1 MADNLVILE
10 SPSKAKTVARFLG
23 KNYKVEASVGHV
35 RDLPKSTLG
44 IDIENGF
51 EPKYMTIRGKS
62 DVVNTLKKE
71 AKAAK
76 KVYLATDPDREGE
89 AISWHLAYLLGID
102 PKSVCRVTF
111 PEITEKTVKA
121 AMKNPQPIN
130 MDIVDAQQ
138 ARRVLDRIV
147 GYKISPLLWK
157 NVRKGLSAGRV
168 QSVAT
173 RIICDREEEIQAFEP
188 KEYWN
193 LTVLLSKLQG
203 KGSFTAKFH
212 GTADGKK
219 MEISNE
225 ACANQVL
232 NAVKN
237 ADFVVKEVKMLQKA
251 KNPMPPFTT
260 STLQQEASRKLNFQT
275 KKTMQIAQQLYEGVE
290 IKGKATGLVTYIR
303 TDSVRLSEEATAEIR
318 GWIGNTYG
326 DAFLPAS
333 VRKYTNKNAAQD
345 AHEAI
350 RPAYPTMLPEEIK
363 SYLTNDQYRLY
374 KLIWERF
381 TASQM
386 SNAVFDVV
394 TVDVTADAYLFHAS
408 GSKVHFPGY
417 MKVYLEGKDEKEEKD
432 EGENT
437 NIPALEAGEFL
448 KAENLNSKQMFT
460 QPPARY
466 TEATLVK
473 ALEEKGIG
481 RPSTYAPTISTII
494 ARGYIEREKKILY
507 PTELGK
513 VVNEL
518 MKKHF
523 EEIVDVKFTAN
534 MELDLDHVEEGT
546 AAWKDVISQF
556 YERFA
561 TTLQKAEDTIGK
573 VVIQDEVSD
582 VPCEKCGRMMVI
594 KNGTY
599 GKFLACPGFP
609 ECRNTKNIV
618 EEAGVNCPVCQ
629 KPLIVRKTKKM
640 KPYLACSGYPDCNYV
655 SWDMPVKGATCET
668 CGSFKV
674 RHFFKGGKSYSK
686 CANPNCPTNIQ
697 ETGNGE
703 ESK

>member
-1 MADNLVILE
+1 MADNLVIVE
-10 SPSKAKTVARFLG
+10 SPTKAKTIGRFLG

-51 EPKYMTIRGKS
+51 EPKYMTIRGKA

-121 AMKNPQPIN
+121 AIKNPQAIN
-130 MDIVDAQQ
+130 MDVVDAQQ

-193 LTVLLSKLQG
+193 LTVKLSKLKG
-203 KGSFTAKFH
+203 KGSFTAKFY

-225 ACANQVL
+225 TQANQVL
-232 NAVKN
+232 GSVQN
-237 ADFVVKEVKMLQKA
+237 ADFIVKEVKTSQKA
-251 KNPMPPFTT
+251 KQPLPPFTT
-260 STLQQEASRKLNFQT
+260 STLQQEASRKLGFQT

-318 GWIGNTYG
+318 SWIGEKYG
-326 DAFLPAS
+326 EAFLPANI
-333 VRKYTNKNAAQD
+333 RKFANKNAAQD

-363 SYLTNDQYRLY
+363 SYLSNDQYKLY

-381 TASQM
+381 AASQM
-386 SNAVFDVV
+386 SNAVLDVM
-394 TVDVTADAYLFHAS
+394 TVDVTADVYSFRAS
-408 GSKVHFPGY
+408 GSKVNFPGY
-417 MKVYLEGKDEKEEKD
+417 MKVYMEGKDEKDEKD
-432 EGENT
+432 EEENT
-437 NIPALEAGEFL
+437 NIPALEAGEEL
-448 KAENLNSKQMFT
+448 KAEDLNSKQMFT

-481 RPSTYAPTISTII
+481 RPSTYAPTISTILS
-494 ARGYIEREKKILY
+494 RGYIEREKKVLY

-523 EEIVDVKFTAN
+523 DEIVDIKFTAN
-534 MELDLDHVEEGT
+534 MESDLDHVEEGT
-546 AAWKDVISQF
+546 EAWKEVISRF
-556 YERFA
+556 YGRFA
-561 TTLQKAEDTIGK
+561 TTLEKAEESIGK

-582 VPCEKCGRMMVI
+582 VVCEKCGRQMVI
-594 KNGTY
+594 KNGSY

-618 EEAGVNCPVCQ
+618 EEAGVECPVCH

-640 KPYLACSGYPDCNYV
+640 KPYLACSGYPDCKFV
-655 SWDMPVKGATCET
+655 SWDMPIKDSKCET
-668 CGSFKV
+668 CGSFMV
-674 RHFFKGGKSYSK
+674 RHFFKGGKSYPR
-686 CANPNCPTNIQ
+686 CGNPGCVTNQ
-697 ETGNGE
+697 QNTEAGE
-703 ESK
+703 ETK

>member
-1 MADNLVILE
+1 MADYLVILE

-76 KVYLATDPDREGE
+76 KVFLATDPDREGE

-219 MEISNE
+219 MEVSNE
-225 ACANQVL
+225 TCANQVL
-232 NAVKN
+232 NAVKD
-237 ADFVVKEVKMLQKA
+237 AEFTVKEVKMLQKA
-251 KNPMPPFTT
+251 KQPMPPFTT
-260 STLQQEASRKLNFQT
+260 STLQQEAARKLNFQT

-290 IKGKATGLVTYIR
+290 VKGKATGLVTYIR
-303 TDSVRLSEEATAEIR
+303 TDSVRLSEEATGEIR
-318 GWIGNTYG
+318 TWIGNTYG

-333 VRKYTNKNAAQD
+333 TRKYTNKNAAQD

-350 RPAYPTMLPEEIK
+350 RPAYPTLLPEEIK
-363 SYLTNDQYRLY
+363 SYLTNDQYKLY

-394 TVDVTADAYLFHAS
+394 NVDVVADAYLFRAS

-417 MKVYLEGKDEKEEKD
+417 MKVYMEGKDEKEEKD
-432 EGENT
+432 ESENT
-437 NIPALEAGEFL
+437 NIPALEVGEQL
-448 KAENLNSKQMFT
+448 KAEDLSSKQMFT

-494 ARGYIEREKKILY
+494 ARGYIEREKKLLY

-546 AAWKDVISQF
+546 EAWKAVISRF
-556 YERFA
+556 YQGFEKA
-561 TTLQKAEDTIGK
+561 LTKAEESIGK

-594 KNGTY
+594 KNGSY

-609 ECRNTKNIV
+609 TCRNTKNIV

-629 KPLIVRKTKKM
+629 KPLVVRKTKKM
-640 KPYLACSGYPDCNYV
+640 KPYLACSGYPDCNYI
-655 SWDMPVKGATCET
+655 SWDMPVKGATCDT

-674 RHFFKGGKSYSK
+674 RHFFKGGKSFSK
-686 CANPNCPTNIQ
+686 CANPNCPTNSQGTEQ
-697 ETGNGE
+697 EEAG
-703 ESK
+703 K

>member
-448 KAENLNSKQMFT
+448 EAENLNSKQMFT

>member
-1 MADNLVILE
+1 MADYLVILE

-51 EPKYMTIRGKS
+51 EPKYMTIRGKTE
-62 DVVNTLKKE
+62 VVNTLKKE

-76 KVYLATDPDREGE
+76 KVFLATDPDREGE

-102 PKSVCRVTF
+102 PNSVCRVTF

-173 RIICDREEEIQAFEP
+173 RMICDREEEIQAFVP

-212 GTADGKK
+212 GTANGKK
-219 MEISNE
+219 VEVVTEDQAQQIL
-225 ACANQVL
+225 A
-232 NAVKN
+232 AVSD
-237 ADFVVKEVKMLQKA
+237 ASFIVKEVKNSQKA
-251 KNPMPPFTT
+251 KQPFPPFTT
-260 STLQQEASRKLNFQT
+260 STLQQEAARKLNFPT

-290 IKGKATGLVTYIR
+290 VKGKATGLVTYIR
-303 TDSVRLSEEATAEIR
+303 TDSVRLSEEAVGEIR
-318 GWIGNTYG
+318 SWIGNAYG
-326 DAFLPAS
+326 DAFLPKAP
-333 VRKYTNKNAAQD
+333 RKYTNKNAAQD

-350 RPAYPTMLPEEIK
+350 RPAYPTLLPEEIK
-363 SYLTNDQYRLY
+363 SYLSNDQYKLY

-386 SNAVFDVV
+386 TNAIFDVV
-394 TVDVTADAYLFHAS
+394 NVDVTADAYLFRAS
-408 GSKVHFPGY
+408 GSKVNFPGY
-417 MKVYLEGKDEKEEKD
+417 MKVYMEGKDEKEEKD
-432 EGENT
+432 ESENA
-437 NIPALEAGEFL
+437 NIPSLEAGEEL
-448 KAENLNSKQMFT
+448 KGEDLQAKQMFT

-473 ALEEKGIG
+473 AMEEKGIG

-513 VVNEL
+513 VVNDL

-523 EEIVDVKFTAN
+523 EDIVDLQFTAN

-546 AAWKDVISQF
+546 EAWKDVISRF
-556 YERFA
+556 YHGFEK
-561 TTLQKAEDTIGK
+561 TLQKAEGTIGR

-582 VPCEKCGRMMVI
+582 VVCEKCGRLMVI
-594 KNGTY
+594 KNGSY

-609 ECRNTKNIV
+609 ECRNTKNIT
-618 EEAGVNCPVCQ
+618 EEAGVNCPICQ

-640 KPYLACSGYPDCNYV
+640 KPYLACSGYPDCKYV
-655 SWDMPVKGATCET
+655 SWDMPVKNAKCDV

-674 RHFFKGGKSYSK
+674 RHFFKGGKSFLK
-686 CANPNCPTNIQ
+686 CANPNCSTNAQ
-697 ETGNGE
+697 ETGNE
-703 ESK
+703 EEPK

>member
-225 ACANQVL
+225 MQANQVL
-232 NAVKN
+232 NAVKD
-237 ADFVVKEVKMLQKA
+237 ADFVVKEAKMLKKA

-363 SYLTNDQYRLY
+363 SYLTNDQYKLY

-386 SNAVFDVV
+386 SNAIFDVV

-408 GSKVHFPGY
+408 GSKVNFPGY
-417 MKVYLEGKDEKEEKD
+417 MKVYMEGKDEKEEKD
-432 EGENT
+432 EGENA
-437 NIPALEAGEFL
+437 NIPALEAGELL
-448 KAENLNSKQMFT
+448 KAEDLNSKQMFT

-534 MELDLDHVEEGT
+534 MELNLDHVEEGT

-556 YERFA
+556 YGRFA

-686 CANPNCPTNIQ
+686 CANPKCPTNIQ